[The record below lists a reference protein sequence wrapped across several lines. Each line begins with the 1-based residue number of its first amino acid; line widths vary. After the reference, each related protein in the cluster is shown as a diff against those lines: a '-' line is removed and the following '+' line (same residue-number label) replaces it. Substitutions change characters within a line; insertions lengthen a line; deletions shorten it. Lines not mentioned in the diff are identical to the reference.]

1 MGGYVGVLLGKTLG
15 GDMDECLCS
24 GEQGRKCEQLYFFG
38 RLSQKGVT
46 LEEAVNSLVGKRIE
60 KLICVNDL

>member
-1 MGGYVGVLLGKTLG
+1 MGRYVGVLLGEALG
-15 GDMDECLCS
+15 GDMDECLCR
-24 GEQGRKCEQLYFFG
+24 GKQGRKCEQLDFFG

-46 LEEAVNSLVGKRIE
+46 LEEAVNSLVGNRIE